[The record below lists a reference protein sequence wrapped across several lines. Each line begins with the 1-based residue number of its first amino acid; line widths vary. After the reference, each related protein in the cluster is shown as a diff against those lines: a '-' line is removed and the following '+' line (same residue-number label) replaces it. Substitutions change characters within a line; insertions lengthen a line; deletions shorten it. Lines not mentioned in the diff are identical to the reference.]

1 MTELLRVIAV
11 VALICVAAAICTPR
25 GRLPLVLRG
34 LKRTLGAKKS
44 AAEEGEKVPAWR
56 KMLGFLCVLAAVI
69 LALWQF

>member
-11 VALICVAAAICTPR
+11 VALLCVAAAICTPR

-44 AAEEGEKVPAWR
+44 AAEDGEKVPSWR
-56 KMLGFLCVLAAVI
+56 KMLGFLCVVAAVI
-69 LALWQF
+69 LALLQF

>member
-1 MTELLRVIAV
+1 MALL
-11 VALICVAAAICTPR
+11 CVAAAICTPR

-44 AAEEGEKVPAWR
+44 AAEEGEKVSPLR
-56 KMLGFLCVLAAVI
+56 KVVGFLCVLAAVI

>member
-11 VALICVAAAICTPR
+11 VALLCVAAAVCTPR

-34 LKRTLGAKKS
+34 LKRTLGSKKS
-44 AAEEGEKVPAWR
+44 AAEDGEKVPVWR
-56 KMLGFLCVLAAVI
+56 KMLGFLCVVAAVI